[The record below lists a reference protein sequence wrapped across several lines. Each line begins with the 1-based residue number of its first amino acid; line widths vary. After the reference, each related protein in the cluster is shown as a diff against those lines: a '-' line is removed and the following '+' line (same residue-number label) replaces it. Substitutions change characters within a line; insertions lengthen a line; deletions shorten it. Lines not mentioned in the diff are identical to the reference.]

1 MPVHTRG
8 PATTD
13 PHRRAA
19 AIRAWRRQ
27 LDALDRRV
35 ATFLQRLGRPAPE
48 RLVGDL
54 DATWSDAPDYVHR
67 TLQARDQTRL
77 EVFYLAGRVDPT
89 LVADAVLKPLLAA
102 GSFRRFDAAGLPLD
116 ASLLTPDAPTI
127 STALVQGRVVLGPLS
142 DGRYVGVAAAGAP
155 HRTVEEPKVAQ
166 VVHGPHAGFVEDLG
180 VNLALLRHY
189 VRSPLLVVESLTVGR
204 TSPTRVLVVRLLGVS
219 RPAVAALVRRRLA
232 RLDAAGLVDSARL
245 MGPLGAHALVPTVQ
259 YSERPDQVAA
269 ALFAG
274 RVAVLVETS
283 PAVLLL
289 PTTLAHLLSAPGD
302 YYQPAASATLVR
314 LLRYGGTIVAVLLPA
329 LYVGVSTVNQP
340 LMPLPL
346 LLSFVRARLTI
357 PFSIAV
363 ETFLMQLAFD
373 LVYEAGLQVP
383 SSFGQTVSV
392 VGALVVGQAAV
403 MAGIVSAPTLIAV
416 AFAYLAQLLVPDQNL
431 AMVLRLLRYGTLV
444 GAAVFGLIGVT
455 AVFTLLVTWGATLSP
470 YGAVYL
476 SPLAPLRRWSVRDAL
491 VRTPWGRARNRV
503 AKP

>member
-1 MPVHTRG
+1 
-8 PATTD
+8 
-13 PHRRAA
+13 
-19 AIRAWRRQ
+19 
-27 LDALDRRV
+27 
-35 ATFLQRLGRPAPE
+35 
-48 RLVGDL
+48 
-54 DATWSDAPDYVHR
+54 
-67 TLQARDQTRL
+67 
-77 EVFYLAGRVDPT
+77 
-89 LVADAVLKPLLAA
+89 
-102 GSFRRFDAAGLPLD
+102 
-116 ASLLTPDAPTI
+116 
-127 STALVQGRVVLGPLS
+127 
-142 DGRYVGVAAAGAP
+142 
-155 HRTVEEPKVAQ
+155 
-166 VVHGPHAGFVEDLG
+166 
-180 VNLALLRHY
+180 
-189 VRSPLLVVESLTVGR
+189 VGR
-204 TSPTRVLVVRLLGVS
+204 MSPTRVLVARLLGVS
-219 RPAVAALVRRRLA
+219 RPAVAALVRRRLT
-232 RLDAAGLVDSARL
+232 RLDAAGLVDSSRL
-245 MGPLGAHALVPTVQ
+245 MGGLGAHAFVPTVQ

-269 ALFAG
+269 ALLAG

-302 YYQPAASATLVR
+302 YYQPAVSATLVR
-314 LLRYGGTIVAVLLPA
+314 LLRYAGVVVAVFLPA

-431 AMVLRLLRYGTLV
+431 AMVLRLLRYATLLA
-444 GAAVFGLIGVT
+444 AAVFGLIGVT
-455 AVFTLLVTWGATLSP
+455 AAFTLLVTWGATLSP

-476 SPLAPLRRWSVRDAL
+476 APLAPLRRWSLRDAV
-491 VRTPWGRARNRV
+491 VRAPWGRARRRTV
-503 AKP
+503 RP

>member
-1 MPVHTRG
+1 MAHETLDPSNVARLAD
-8 PATTD
+8 PAAVRT
-13 PHRRAA
+13 
-19 AIRAWRRQ
+19 WLRQ

-35 ATFLQRLGRPAPE
+35 AAFLDRLGRPPHE
-48 RLVGDL
+48 RLAAEL
-54 DATWSDAPDYVHR
+54 EATWGEAPDYVHR
-67 TLQARDQTRL
+67 TLRARDHSRL
-77 EVFYLAGRVDPT
+77 EVFYLSGRVDAN
-89 LVADAVLKPLLAA
+89 LVANNVVQPLLAA
-102 GSFRRFDAAGLPLD
+102 GSFRGWDAGGLPLD
-116 ASLLTPDAPTI
+116 AVRLAPSPDAI
-127 STALVQGRVVLGPLS
+127 SAALVEGRVVLGPAG
-142 DGRYVGVAAAGAP
+142 DGGYVAVAAAGPP

-166 VVHGPHAGFVEDLG
+166 VVHGPHTGFVEDLG

-189 VRSPLLVVESLTVGR
+189 VRSPLLAVESLRLGR
-204 TSPTRVLVVRLLGVS
+204 ASPTRVLVVRLLGVS
-219 RPAVAALVRRRLA
+219 RPAVAALVRRRLR
-232 RLDAAGLVDSARL
+232 RLAAAGVVDSSRL

-283 PAVLLL
+283 PAVLLV

-302 YYQPAASATLVR
+302 YYQPAVSASVVR
-314 LLRYGGTIVAVLLPA
+314 LLRYAGTVVAVLLPA
-329 LYVGVSTVNQP
+329 LFVGISTVNQP

-346 LLSFVRARLTI
+346 LLSFVRSRLTI

-363 ETFLMQLAFD
+363 ETFLMQVAFD

-383 SSFGQTVSV
+383 SAFGQTVSV

-431 AMVLRLLRYGTLV
+431 AMVLRVLRYATLV
-444 GAAVFGLIGVT
+444 AAAVFGLIGVT
-455 AVFTLLVTWGATLSP
+455 AAFALFVTWGATLSP

-491 VRTPWGRARNRV
+491 LRAPWGRRRRPAAAR
-503 AKP
+503 

>member
-1 MPVHTRG
+1 MPRHAND
-8 PATTD
+8 AT
-13 PHRRAA
+13 PVSPSRLAA
-19 AIRAWRRQ
+19 LGTWRRQ
-27 LDALDRRV
+27 LDALDRRI
-35 ATFLQRLGRPAPE
+35 AAFLERLGRPPAARVPE
-48 RLVGDL
+48 DL
-54 DATWSDAPDYVHR
+54 DAMWGNAPDYVHR
-67 TLQARDQTRL
+67 TLVARDGSRL
-77 EVFYLAGRVDPT
+77 DVFYLSGRVDPT
-89 LVADAVLKPLLAA
+89 LVAEAVVKPLLQAD
-102 GSFRRFDAAGLPLD
+102 SFRRWDAAGLPLG
-116 ASLLTPDAPTI
+116 ASPLPPDVQTV
-127 STALVQGRVVLGPLS
+127 SESLVQGEVVLGPRS
-142 DGRYVGVAAAGAP
+142 DGRYAAVSAAGPP

-166 VVHGPHAGFVEDLG
+166 VVHGPHVGFVEDLG

-189 VRSPLLVVESLTVGR
+189 VRSPLLVVDSFTVGR
-204 TSPTRVLVVRLLGVS
+204 MSPTRVLVARLLGVS
-219 RPAVAALVRRRLA
+219 RPAVAALVRRRLT
-232 RLDAAGLVDSARL
+232 RLDAAGLVDSSRL
-245 MGPLGAHALVPTVQ
+245 MGGLGAHAFVPTVQ

-269 ALFAG
+269 ALLAG

-302 YYQPAASATLVR
+302 YYQPAVSATLVR
-314 LLRYGGTIVAVLLPA
+314 LLRYAGVVVAVFLPA

-431 AMVLRLLRYGTLV
+431 AMVLRLLRYATLLA
-444 GAAVFGLIGVT
+444 AAVFGLIGVT
-455 AVFTLLVTWGATLSP
+455 AAFTLLVTWGATLSP

-476 SPLAPLRRWSVRDAL
+476 APLAPLRRWSLRDAV
-491 VRTPWGRARNRV
+491 VRAPWGRARRRTV
-503 AKP
+503 RP